1 MRRVL
6 MVAFHYPPES
16 SSSGVLRT
24 LKFSK
29 YLPEFGWQ
37 PTVLTVREKYY
48 DSFDPSL
55 TRQIPPSVEVCR
67 THALDTRKMFAIRGK
82 YSRLFTTPDRFVGW
96 LPFAVLAGM
105 RLIRKNHIDALFSTS
120 PLPSAHLIAKL
131 LKSITH
137 LPWVADF
144 RDPWTEPD
152 IEPNPRDLRFRL
164 DSAFESGVFHSADR
178 LIFTTARA
186 RNDVLHHAGQ
196 ELAGK
201 SLIIPNGYDEEDF
214 EQLPDVRPERFPL
227 LITHTGL
234 VDESYRSP
242 VGFLTSVAELI
253 KTGEILSEGIKVQ
266 FIGGGI
272 YVESNDFRSLV
283 RNLGL
288 EGVVRVIGRKSYAE
302 CLEAQMRSHV
312 LLLLQ
317 CGNDTR
323 YAIPGK
329 AFEYLRIGRSILA
342 ITPESASSELFDEVG
357 GARVVHP
364 GDRNGLTSALAAL
377 LRSARTEESNSSVNR
392 IALSA
397 YSRRA
402 GAARL
407 AEALSA

>member
-48 DSFDPSL
+48 DTLDRSL
-55 TRQIPPSVEVCR
+55 THQIPANVEVCR
-67 THALDTRKMFAIRGK
+67 TRAIDTRKMFAIRGK

-120 PLPSAHLIAKL
+120 PLPSAHLIARL
-131 LKSITH
+131 LKSITD

-152 IEPNPRDLRFRL
+152 IEPNPRDLCFRL
-164 DSAFESGVFHSADR
+164 NTALESGVFRSAGR

-186 RNDVLHHAGQ
+186 RNDVLRRAGQ

-201 SLIIPNGYDEEDF
+201 SLVIPNGYDEEDF
-214 EQLPDVRPERFPL
+214 QRLPDLVPERSPL

-242 VGFLTSVAELI
+242 VGFLTSLSELI
-253 KTGEILSEGIKVQ
+253 KTGEISSEEIKVQ
-266 FIGGGI
+266 FIGSGV
-272 YVESNDFRSLV
+272 YVESDDFRSLV
-283 RNLGL
+283 KNLGL
-288 EGVVRVIGRKSYAE
+288 EGVVHVIDRKSYAE
-302 CLEAQMRSHV
+302 CLEAQMRSHI

-317 CGNDTR
+317 CGDDTR

-342 ITPESASSELFDEVG
+342 ITPESASSELFSEVG

-364 GDRNGLTSALAAL
+364 GDHASLTSALAEL
-377 LRSARTEESNSSVNR
+377 LRSARSEKSNNAVSR
-392 IALSA
+392 TALGA

-407 AEALSA
+407 AEALST

>member
-48 DSFDPSL
+48 DSLDPSL
-55 TRQIPPSVEVCR
+55 SRQIPADVEVCR
-67 THALDTRKMFAIRGK
+67 TRAIDTRKTFAIRGK

-96 LPFAVLAGM
+96 IPFAVHAGM
-105 RLIRKNHIDALFSTS
+105 RLIRKNRIDALFSTS
-120 PLPSAHLIAKL
+120 PLPSSHLIAKI

-137 LPWVADF
+137 LPWIADF
-144 RDPWTEPD
+144 RDPWTEPEL
-152 IEPNPRDLRFRL
+152 EPNPRALRFRL
-164 DSAFESGVFHSADR
+164 DSALELGVLRSADH

-186 RNDVLHHAGQ
+186 RNDVLRHAGQ
-196 ELAGK
+196 ELDGK
-201 SLIIPNGYDEEDF
+201 SLVIPNGYDEEDF
-214 EQLPDVRPERFPL
+214 QQLPDVVPERFPF
-227 LITHTGL
+227 LITHTGF

-242 VGFLTSVAELI
+242 VGLLTSLAELI
-253 KTGEILSEGIKVQ
+253 EMRKISSQEIQVQ
-266 FIGGGI
+266 FIGGGS
-272 YVESNDFRSLV
+272 YVESKDFRCLV
-283 RNLGL
+283 KNLGL
-288 EGVVRVIGRKSYAE
+288 QEVVRVIGRKSYGE
-302 CLEAQMRSHV
+302 CLEAQMRSHI

-317 CGNDTR
+317 CGDDTR

-342 ITPESASSELFDEVG
+342 IAPESASSELFDEVG

-364 GDRNGLTSALAAL
+364 EDRNGLTCAL
-377 LRSARTEESNSSVNR
+377 LELLRNVRNGQWNSAVNKV
-392 IALSA
+392 ALNT

-402 GAARL
+402 GTARL
-407 AEALSA
+407 AETLSL